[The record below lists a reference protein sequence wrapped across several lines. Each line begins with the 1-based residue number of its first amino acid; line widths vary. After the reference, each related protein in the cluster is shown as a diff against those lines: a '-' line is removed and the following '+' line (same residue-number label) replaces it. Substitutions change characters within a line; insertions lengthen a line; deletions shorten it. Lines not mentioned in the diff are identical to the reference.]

1 MTQKYTLKIVLDD
14 SGDEFSESFNP
25 MDPEQVA
32 TFEQS
37 IKEILEDNHW
47 NPLTVQLL
55 NVSVDL

>member
-25 MDPEQVA
+25 VDPEQVA